1 MYLMDHIDD
10 LISAELP
17 DSNDPKS
24 KKLYDIVVK
33 NMIHGP
39 CGHYNPNCVC
49 MVDGNCSK
57 EFPKP
62 FSNQTDTNVNGYP
75 RYMRRD
81 NGRHFIKEIIIVNQ
95 FNLKT
100 KIELKVIFLFSVIY
114 K

>member
-10 LISAELP
+10 LISAEFP

-57 EFPKP
+57 KLF
-62 FSNQTDTNVNGYP
+62 DTHQSIRNLHLVL
-75 RYMRRD
+75 
-81 NGRHFIKEIIIVNQ
+81 I
-95 FNLKT
+95 NLK
-100 KIELKVIFLFSVIY
+100 
-114 K
+114 